1 MMALRALLLVV
12 CVGSLHAE
20 RQGLEGANPI
30 RKIVTLLQNMQ
41 KEIEGQGA
49 KEKELFDKFMC
60 FCSGN
65 NGELTKQ
72 VADGNAQIDELAA
85 KLKSEEAE
93 KVQVGQEL
101 ADHKTDRA
109 GAENDLSE
117 STMLRGKEQ
126 AEFEAMAADSKKNLD
141 AMAGAIPA
149 LEKGMGGASFMQL
162 PGAEQLHKL
171 VANYP
176 NVDPV
181 DRRNALAF
189 IEQSGDYVPA
199 SGQIVGI
206 LKGMQDDMTANLKE
220 ATAEEA
226 KAVTG
231 FGDLK
236 ASKEKEI
243 EVATEAIETKTARG
257 GELAVSVVQTADA
270 REDAQ
275 KATAEAAKF
284 VAQLSTECA
293 TKEGEWA
300 ERCKVRNEEIT
311 AISEAVS
318 ILNDDDALDV
328 FKKAAASS
336 FVQDQVAFLQRSSN
350 MAPRLQKAQA
360 ILATTASKFHSQELN
375 VLLYT
380 VSSKIKMTLKGKTQG
395 FAGVIQMV
403 DDMVALLG
411 KDQKDDERSKATC
424 EDGFD
429 KAADEQHAAQDK
441 KAQLE
446 ASIDEATD
454 AVSTLAD
461 ELASL
466 AQQIKDL
473 DKTVAEATEQRKE
486 EHADFQSSQQLNQAA
501 GQLLDKAKN
510 RMQKFY
516 NPSLHRAAP
525 QTERSA
531 EQKILDA
538 GAFVQVKAHSDEDS
552 FASPP
557 VAPETFSGGVQKSAK
572 SAGVIGLMDM
582 MIKELETDGKDAE
595 YEEKTA
601 QKDYQ
606 ELMGDSEA
614 SRAQDTK
621 SITDKA
627 ASKAQN
633 EAALQQL
640 KEANTATAED
650 LSLVA
655 TTIQDLHASCDF
667 ILQNFDLRR
676 EARTNEVESLKNAK
690 AILSG
695 ANFGF

>member
-1 MMALRALLLVV
+1 MMAPRALLLVLGV
-12 CVGSLHAE
+12 CVSSIHAE
-20 RQGLEGANPI
+20 SSAGANPI

-41 KEIEGQGA
+41 KEIEAEGA

-65 NGELTKQ
+65 NAELTKQ
-72 VADGNAQIDELAA
+72 VADGKAAIDELGA

-101 ADHKTDRA
+101 VDHQKDRS

-117 STMLRGKEQ
+117 GTVIRGKEQ
-126 AEFEAMAADSKKNLD
+126 AEFEEMAADSKKNID

-149 LEKGMGGASFMQL
+149 LEKGMGAASFLQL
-162 PGAEQLHKL
+162 PGADRLAKL

-176 NVDPV
+176 SVDPV
-181 DRRNALAF
+181 DRRNVLSF
-189 IEQSGDYVPA
+189 LEQSGDYVPQ

-206 LKGMQDDMTANLKE
+206 LKGMKDDMEANLKD
-220 ATAEEA
+220 ATAEEE
-226 KAVTG
+226 KATTG
-231 FGDLK
+231 FGELK

-243 EVATEAIETKTARG
+243 EVATEAIETKTARAG
-257 GELAVSVVQTADA
+257 QLAVSVVQTADSL
-270 REDAQ
+270 EDTQ
-275 KATAEAAKF
+275 KEAAEAEKF

-311 AISEAVS
+311 AISEAIS

-328 FKKAAASS
+328 FKKAVPSALL
-336 FVQDQVAFLQRSSN
+336 QDQVGFLQHSAN
-350 MAPRLQKAQA
+350 LAPRLQKAQA
-360 ILATTASKFHSQELN
+360 ILATTAGKFHSQELN
-375 VLLYT
+375 VLLFT
-380 VSSKIKMTLKGKTQG
+380 LNSKIKMTLKGRTQG
-395 FAGVIQMV
+395 FAGVIKMV

-411 KDQKDDERSKATC
+411 KDQKDDEKSKAVC

-429 KAADEQHAAQDK
+429 KAGDEQKVASDK
-441 KAQLE
+441 KAQLTAAIE
-446 ASIDEATD
+446 EATD
-454 AVSTLAD
+454 AVATLAD

-466 AQQIKDL
+466 EQQIKDL

-486 EHADFQSSQQLNQAA
+486 EHADFLGSQQLNQAA
-501 GQLLDKAKN
+501 AALLDKAKN

-516 NPSLHRAAP
+516 NPTLYRAP
-525 QTERSA
+525 PKTEGSM
-531 EQKILDA
+531 EEKIIDA
-538 GAFVQVKAHSDEDS
+538 GSFVQVSAHSDEDS

-557 VAPETFSGGVQKSAK
+557 QAPETFSGGVQKNQK

-606 ELMGDSEA
+606 ALMGDSEE
-614 SRAQDTK
+614 SRAQHTK

-633 EAALQQL
+633 EGKLQEL

-650 LSLVA
+650 LSLIA

-695 ANFGF
+695 ASF